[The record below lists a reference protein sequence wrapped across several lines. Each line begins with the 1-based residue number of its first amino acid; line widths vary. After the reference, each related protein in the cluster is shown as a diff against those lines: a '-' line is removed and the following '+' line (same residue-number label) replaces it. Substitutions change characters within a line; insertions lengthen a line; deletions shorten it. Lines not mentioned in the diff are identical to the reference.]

1 MIQRKLGLVVFVL
14 GICLVGSKAVATEC
28 VSEYTWKCDDKQPN
42 ACKGFFFG
50 VLGAGDIEAYQES
63 NPDVPQCPSAF
74 PPAHELRQVLRFSDL
89 PKGGHKVRLSY
100 DPHDV
105 CGDES
110 GPQEVVT
117 LSKRVANGC
126 EETGIFQVI
135 QSLDEDCCSEMT
147 DYDLS
152 NSGMTDI
159 CISFASTNSRGY
171 RDEFYVSH
179 QAGHSHPA
187 IVTTLDTVYTGDGE
201 VTNPGIIYSGNYTNT
216 RTSDNVREVLK
227 EAGAQHRLLHV
238 YEIKKI
244 PDASSYKLKVE
255 GYRPNN
261 SDGDNFQIIYRWSS
275 TGCTTTGIFQNS
287 GITINSEA
295 ESTYEATIGRSPG
308 SLCVAVDDT
317 TGGSTDDSVFIDRVF
332 LEITDPVC
340 P

>member
-1 MIQRKLGLVVFVL
+1 MILRKLGLVAFMS
-14 GICLVGSKAVATEC
+14 GFCLVGSNLGATEC

-42 ACKGFFFG
+42 TCKGFFFG

-63 NPDVPQCPSAF
+63 NPDIPQCPSVY
-74 PPAHELRQVLRFSDL
+74 PPAHELRQVLRFSNL
-89 PKGGHKVRLSY
+89 PKGSHKVRLSY

-135 QSLDEDCCSEMT
+135 QSLDEDCCSELA
-147 DYDLS
+147 DYDLFT
-152 NSGMTDI
+152 SGFTDI
-159 CISFASTNSRGY
+159 CISFASNNVRGY

-179 QAGHSHPA
+179 QSGHSHPA
-187 IVTTLDTVYTGDGE
+187 IVTTLDTIYVPDGE
-201 VTNPGIIYSGNYTNT
+201 VTNPGSIYWGNYTNT
-216 RTSDNVREVLK
+216 RTSDNVREILK
-227 EAGAQHRLLHV
+227 EGGTQHRLLHA
-238 YEIKKI
+238 YEIKKV
-244 PDASSYKLKVE
+244 PAASSYKLKVE
-255 GYRPNN
+255 GYRSNN
-261 SDGDNFQIIYRWSS
+261 SDGDNFQILYRWSS
-275 TGCTTTGIFQNS
+275 TGCTTTGTFQNS

-295 ESTYEATIGRSPG
+295 ESTYEATIGGSSG

-317 TGGSTDDSVFIDRVF
+317 AGGSIDDFVFIDQVF